1 MWTRVVAVR
10 EVILSLIAS
19 VVTGTAVWLVQRLL
33 QYQRI
38 ARKRAFF
45 GVTPGATCV
54 LVSPRHF
61 SSSQPHSVHRRDM
74 AALVELATIV
84 NECGGKVE
92 ILAEDAVAEGIGRR
106 TEFCVGGPTANART
120 AAHLRAIVPGVRFGS
135 DGDRDAAL
143 AFQIGATAYPASSE
157 LAEYAVLAK
166 TRVPDSEN
174 PVFVIAG
181 QTARANLAAAR
192 LLASQ
197 HRSLRKKFAASGRFC
212 LVLKV
217 VEPLAFGADFVE
229 IETDVTAEAFTAL
242 PSLTGP
248 DEPEKPGTELAGRD

>member
-1 MWTRVVAVR
+1 MR
-10 EVILSLIAS
+10 EVILSLVAS
-19 VVTGTAVWLVQRLL
+19 VVTGSAVWLVQRLL
-33 QYQRI
+33 RYRRI

-45 GVTPGATCV
+45 GVATGAGCV

-61 SSSQPHSVHRRDM
+61 SSSRPHSVHRRDM

-84 NECGGKVE
+84 NECGGNVE
-92 ILAEDAVAEGIGRR
+92 VVAEDADLQGIGQR

-120 AAHLRAIVPGVRFGS
+120 AAHLRAIVPGVRFDS
-135 DGDRDAAL
+135 DDDGDAL
-143 AFQIGATAYPASSE
+143 AIRAGATVHPASSE

-166 TRVPDSEN
+166 TRVPDTES

-197 HRSLRKKFAASGRFC
+197 HRSLRKEYGASGRFC

-229 IETDVTAEAFTAL
+229 IEADATAEAFTEL
-242 PSLTGP
+242 TPVTGDTGP
-248 DEPEKPGTELAGRD
+248 DEPGTGTAAVGRE